1 MKSLLI
7 KGTVPQHFLSCQEVL
22 KFCGNCLK
30 TINEGKNGQGAQRMH
45 HYINYE
51 KETKSFSLPKEWNL
65 ISAEDKPFVP
75 GVTDPIRE
83 IKRALDHPIGSPKI
97 EELARSG
104 MDAVLL
110 FDDLQ
115 RPTPVHLAL
124 PEILNRL
131 NRAGIPDNRITGICA
146 LGTHPIPTLEQLKTK
161 VGEEAFSRLQ
171 GHLFSHNP
179 HASDNVI
186 IGRTH
191 RGTLVEVNQYVAFAD
206 LIIGVGECMPHPV
219 AGFGGGYKIVMP
231 GVCSYRSVASHHFTW
246 MRHRSSRVNLLD
258 GNSFYEEIADAG
270 RISRL
275 FFKLDFIINEKK
287 EVIRAFAGE
296 PDAEHRE
303 ASKFSA
309 ALYTVPLSKLA
320 DVTITSAFPLEVG
333 VQATKALTMAG
344 FCTRSGG
351 AILWVA
357 PQKEAGSILPLIREM
372 ASDETAGDFHR
383 RLIQDDIPDRLKS
396 FGISYIMQV
405 VYFKEL
411 AEKFRV
417 FHVTEGLS
425 PEQVKMMK
433 FTYSSHLQ
441 EAIDRLSS
449 EMPKADVAIFPSGGN
464 IIPELR

>member
-1 MKSLLI
+1 
-7 KGTVPQHFLSCQEVL
+7 
-22 KFCGNCLK
+22 
-30 TINEGKNGQGAQRMH
+30 MH
-45 HYINYE
+45 YSINYE
-51 KETKSFSLPKEWNL
+51 KETKSFSLPKGWKL
-65 ISAEDKPFVP
+65 ISAEDKPPVP
-75 GVTDPIRE
+75 GVTDPTQE
-83 IKRALDHPIGSPKI
+83 IKRALEHPIGSPKI
-97 EELARSG
+97 EELARPG
-104 MDAVLL
+104 MDVVLL

-115 RPTPVHLAL
+115 RPTPAHLAL

-131 NRAGIPDNRITGICA
+131 NRSGIPDNRITGICA
-146 LGTHPIPTLEQLKTK
+146 LGTHPIPTLEQLRKK

-171 GHLFSHNP
+171 DHLFTHNS

-191 RGTLVEVNQYVAFAD
+191 RGTLVEVNRYVAFAD
-206 LIIGVGECMPHPV
+206 LTIGVGECMPHPV

-246 MRHRSSRVNLLD
+246 MRHRNSRVNLLD

-270 RISRL
+270 HLSRL
-275 FFKLDFIINEKK
+275 SFKLDFIINEKR
-287 EVIRAFAGE
+287 EVVRAFAGHPE
-296 PDAEHRE
+296 AEHRE

-309 ALYTVPLSKLA
+309 SLYTVPLSKLA

-351 AILWVA
+351 AILWAA
-357 PQKEAGSILPLIREM
+357 PQKEAGSILPLVKEM
-372 ASDETAGDFHR
+372 ASDETAEGFHR
-383 RLIQDDIPDRLKS
+383 RLIQNDIPDHLKS

-411 AEKFRV
+411 AEKFKV

-433 FTYSSHLQ
+433 FAYSPNLQ
-441 EAIDRLSS
+441 EAINRLSA

-464 IIPELR
+464 IIPEIR